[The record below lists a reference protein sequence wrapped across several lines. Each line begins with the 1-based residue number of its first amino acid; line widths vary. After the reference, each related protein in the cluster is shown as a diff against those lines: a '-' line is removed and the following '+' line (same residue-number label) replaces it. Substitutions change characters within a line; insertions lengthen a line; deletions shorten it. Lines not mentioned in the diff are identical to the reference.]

1 MNRLSALV
9 FSALLS
15 AGLSITGA
23 EAAGDAKHP
32 EAIDWSFKGL
42 FGTYDRDSLRRGYK
56 VYTEVCASCHSMN
69 QLRFRNLSQ
78 PGGPEFTAPEVKAI
92 AAGFI
97 VEDGPDDYGDMFDRP
112 GLPKDGFVNPFPN
125 VANGKKKRKEKKR

>member
-69 QLRFRNLSQ
+69 QLRFRGKFRQHFYFAYNGAETQ
-78 PGGPEFTAPEVKAI
+78 
-92 AAGFI
+92 
-97 VEDGPDDYGDMFDRP
+97 
-112 GLPKDGFVNPFPN
+112 FVL
-125 VANGKKKRKEKKR
+125 